1 MLFCIKGHHNF
12 FHKIAFFPKGISVLQ
27 TCPGTMKIG
36 RNSQAIQLRDVG
48 FIWWKKPLRFSQKK
62 KTIPKFKV
70 SRRVHLMCQI
80 YSSLLVKNCWTH
92 QSVQKHF
99 LLIRCWIPQ
108 LKSRNSHKG
117 QWGSKSVVF
126 ESVHW
131 FLDSTLFWN
140 RYLVLLQT
148 WMFFKEYCET
158 YYKFMFKRWFVCTQK
173 ILSQSINSISR
184 IRRPVKRNS
193 KWCQIMNCRCQEM
206 LQHHFE

>member
-1 MLFCIKGHHNF
+1 MHTEKVQQLLCPQDFSLQFYFFSESDSAKVLFCIKGHHNF
-12 FHKIAFFPKGISVLQ
+12 FHKIAFFRKGYQFCKHVLGQ
-27 TCPGTMKIG
+27 WKSAEIHKQYSLETLVSYGE
-36 RNSQAIQLRDVG
+36 RSLSDFLR
-48 FIWWKKPLRFSQKK
+48 K

-131 FLDSTLFWN
+131 FLDSTLYVIGISFCYRLGWFFWKN
-140 RYLVLLQT
+140 TMIHNISSWFHR
-148 WMFFKEYCET
+148 FKN
-158 YYKFMFKRWFVCTQK
+158 K
-173 ILSQSINSISR
+173 
-184 IRRPVKRNS
+184 
-193 KWCQIMNCRCQEM
+193 
-206 LQHHFE
+206 

>member
-1 MLFCIKGHHNF
+1 MVKE
-12 FHKIAFFPKGISVLQ
+12 A
-27 TCPGTMKIG
+27 
-36 RNSQAIQLRDVG
+36 SQI
-48 FIWWKKPLRFSQKK
+48 FSEK

-99 LLIRCWIPQ
+99 LLIRCWIPE

-140 RYLVLLQT
+140 PYLVLLQT
-148 WMFFKEYCET
+148 WIFLKNT
-158 YYKFMFKRWFVCTQK
+158 VKHIISSWVHRLKRWFVCTQK
-173 ILSQSINSISR
+173 IMGQSINSISR

>member
-1 MLFCIKGHHNF
+1 
-12 FHKIAFFPKGISVLQ
+12 
-27 TCPGTMKIG
+27 
-36 RNSQAIQLRDVG
+36 
-48 FIWWKKPLRFSQKK
+48 
-62 KTIPKFKV
+62 
-70 SRRVHLMCQI
+70 MCQI
-80 YSSLLVKNCWTH
+80 YSSLLVKNCWTR

-99 LLIRCWIPQ
+99 LLIRCWIPE

-173 ILSQSINSISR
+173 ILSQSINGISR

-193 KWCQIMNCRCQEM
+193 EWCQIMNCRRQEM
-206 LQHHFE
+206 LRHHFE

>member
-1 MLFCIKGHHNF
+1 MTL
-12 FHKIAFFPKGISVLQ
+12 S
-27 TCPGTMKIG
+27 T
-36 RNSQAIQLRDVG
+36 
-48 FIWWKKPLRFSQKK
+48 
-62 KTIPKFKV
+62 KFKM

-99 LLIRCWIPQ
+99 LLIRCWIPE

-117 QWGSKSVVF
+117 QWGSKPVVF

-184 IRRPVKRNS
+184 IRRPAKRNS
-193 KWCQIMNCRCQEM
+193 KWCRLFEDNYSKTKKNWCAPLFLSQEGSKQS
-206 LQHHFE
+206 LLGGPDR

>member
-1 MLFCIKGHHNF
+1 MSRDNENRQKFKCNTAQRRW
-12 FHKIAFFPKGISVLQ
+12 FHMVKEA
-27 TCPGTMKIG
+27 
-36 RNSQAIQLRDVG
+36 SQI
-48 FIWWKKPLRFSQKK
+48 FSEK

-99 LLIRCWIPQ
+99 LLIRCWIPE

-117 QWGSKSVVF
+117 QWGSKPVVF

-193 KWCQIMNCRCQEM
+193 KRCQIMNCRRQEM
-206 LQHHFE
+206 LRHHFE